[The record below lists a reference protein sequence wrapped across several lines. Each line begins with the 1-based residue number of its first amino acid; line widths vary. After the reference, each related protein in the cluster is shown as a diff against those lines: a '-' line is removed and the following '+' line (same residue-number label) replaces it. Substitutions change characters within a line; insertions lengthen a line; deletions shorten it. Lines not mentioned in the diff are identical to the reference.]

1 MVKSVRC
8 PIHAKK
14 YLETSRSTTSR
25 ATISKTRASLR
36 TLGYHAERQEEAE
49 MVTLQAHTT
58 VGNFGRIFRE
68 LRGPRSWI
76 PQSER

>member
-1 MVKSVRC
+1 MTGW
-8 PIHAKK
+8 IHASVER
-14 YLETSRSTTSR
+14 LVQPS
-25 ATISKTRASLR
+25 AVTITKRDSLR
-36 TLGYHAERQEEAE
+36 TLGYHDERQEEAA
-49 MVTLQAHTT
+49 MVALQAHTT